1 MSTFTFLRR
10 FIKSNLQYIQGI
22 HFFCQDMCSLG
33 IEPTTLALLT
43 QCFTTEPQEH
53 LQVYHF
59 VYNVYTSINFQ
70 NFPGLEITLK
80 ICHVSRLSEI
90 RKNLVLI

>member
-1 MSTFTFLRR
+1 
-10 FIKSNLQYIQGI
+10 
-22 HFFCQDMCSLG
+22 MCSLG
-33 IEPTTLALLT
+33 IEPTTLELLT

-59 VYNVYTSINFQ
+59 VYNVYKSINFH